1 LSAPRPSP
9 PSILIGMDSAALDL
23 PTLELRLDHAL
34 ALLRQDRWLLAA
46 LRDGKLRVLADS
58 SPELHR
64 PYRRT
69 RPLTH
74 LARRCLHE
82 RRPLTVS
89 ALAPAP
95 PEMAPAQGAA
105 GPPEPLDWEME
116 WPALLYTPVGLPGQR
131 PVGLLIA
138 GARTAHWYRQREIDY
153 AAALGVTLTGLV
165 LTLSGPLARLTR
177 RELEAARLIAQ
188 GLSLPE
194 TSTALRLAPAEAR
207 DLVDRVLRKLSV
219 RSPGQLVDRWTR
231 LEPAA
236 GHP

>member
-1 LSAPRPSP
+1 MHSAV
-9 PSILIGMDSAALDL
+9 LDL
-23 PTLELRLDHAL
+23 PTLELRLEHAL

-46 LRDGKLRVLADS
+46 LRDGKLKVLADS

-89 ALAPAP
+89 SL
-95 PEMAPAQGAA
+95 GSVAA
-105 GPPEPLDWEME
+105 DAIQLDWEME
-116 WPALLYTPVGLPGQR
+116 WPALLYTPVGMPGQR
-131 PVGLLIA
+131 PVGLLVA
-138 GARTAHWYRQREIDY
+138 GARTGHWYRQQEIDY

-165 LTLSGPLARLTR
+165 LALSGPLTRLSG

-188 GLSLPE
+188 GLSVPE
-194 TSTALRLAPAEAR
+194 TSIALRLGADEAR

-219 RSPGQLVDRWTR
+219 RSPGQLVDRWAR
-231 LEPAA
+231 LEPVT
-236 GHP
+236 GLT

>member
-1 LSAPRPSP
+1 MSAPRPP
-9 PSILIGMDSAALDL
+9 WPSILITMNSAALDL

-46 LRDGKLRVLADS
+46 LRDGKLKVLADS

-69 RPLTH
+69 RQLTH

-89 ALAPAP
+89 SLGTAPA
-95 PEMAPAQGAA
+95 APSERCGT
-105 GPPEPLDWEME
+105 PEPPDWEME
-116 WPALLYTPVGLPGQR
+116 WPALLYIPVGMPGQR

-138 GARTAHWYRQREIDY
+138 GARTGHWYRQREIDY

-165 LTLSGPLARLTR
+165 LALSGPLARLSR
-177 RELEAARLIAQ
+177 RELEVARLVAQ

-194 TSTALRLAPAEAR
+194 TSIALGLPPIAAR

-219 RSPGQLVDRWTR
+219 RSPGQLADRWTR

-236 GHP
+236 GYP

>member
-1 LSAPRPSP
+1 
-9 PSILIGMDSAALDL
+9 MDSAALDP
-23 PTLELRLDHAL
+23 PTLDLQLDHAM
-34 ALLRQDRWLLAA
+34 ALLRQDRWLLGAV
-46 LRDGKLRVLADS
+46 REGKLKVLADS

-89 ALAPAP
+89 ALCATR
-95 PEMAPAQGAA
+95 
-105 GPPEPLDWEME
+105 PEPGQPPDWEMD
-116 WPALLYTPVGLPGQR
+116 WPALLYTPVGMPGQR

-138 GARTAHWYRQREIDY
+138 GARTGHWYRQPEIDY
-153 AAALGVTLTGLV
+153 AAALGVILTGQV
-165 LTLSGPLARLTR
+165 LAIGGPLMRLSR
-177 RELEAARLIAQ
+177 RELEVARLIAE

-194 TSTALRLAPAEAR
+194 TSAALRVGTDEAR
-207 DLVDRVLRKLSV
+207 GLVDRVLRKLAV
-219 RSPGQLVDRWTR
+219 RSPGQLADHWTR

-236 GHP
+236 GFP